1 MLSKKGALRLVDL
14 STVLEE
20 LLSLTEQPTDSA
32 QNWTESAYTIY
43 IVLGRQLYK

>member
-1 MLSKKGALRLVDL
+1 MDL

-20 LLSLTEQPTDSA
+20 LPSLTEQPTDSV

-43 IVLGRQLYK
+43 IVLSRHNMLYK